1 MLDKKIARFGN
12 PQRKTVIIA
21 SRATAKSKCNSDG
34 YNCRGRTSWFL
45 QQAKD
50 GQHHRRDCLCLLFF
64 QRHSKN
70 ARDLDREEVQP
81 QQSKGSTKL
90 RSNICFILVW
100 RRMRREGFQMKK
112 EYLPHGKWRATEK
125 IKNNCCSNLNAKS
138 TLSDFYFLLVNKP
151 DNIIAGRSKCGRFFQ
166 TKQELETDEDTDKE
180 QGEHHKNCETSLDQ
194 GGVLSIVISRTYKA
208 CVIHLASYIV
218 TLDAHVDS

>member
-1 MLDKKIARFGN
+1 MAQDAQRRFSDEKGIFTARQMESN
-12 PQRKTVIIA
+12 RK
-21 SRATAKSKCNSDG
+21 D
-34 YNCRGRTSWFL
+34 
-45 QQAKD
+45 
-50 GQHHRRDCLCLLFF
+50 
-64 QRHSKN
+64 
-70 ARDLDREEVQP
+70 
-81 QQSKGSTKL
+81 
-90 RSNICFILVW
+90 
-100 RRMRREGFQMKK
+100 
-112 EYLPHGKWRATEK
+112 
-125 IKNNCCSNLNAKS
+125 KNNCCSNLNAKS